1 MLTIILI
8 VLIIFAWKRRTVK
21 SVPCFLLVLI
31 FSAVWVIS
39 QALEIS
45 ATDLSTKLVW
55 ANIMYIPSTLT
66 PVAYFLLSIQFVE
79 LESLQKKR
87 WLPVCLLIMPLLMN
101 LLLWTNDYH
110 GLVRLNVF
118 LDTSGPIPV
127 VGKTY
132 GPFFWIYTVYNY
144 LLTAS
149 TLFILIR
156 GLFTSKTR
164 QKRLQIHSLF
174 LGLLFPACSV
184 GIFVSRIF
192 PFKIDPTP
200 IVIGLSG
207 LIISIGIFR
216 YRLFD
221 IVKIAHSTIIKEMNA
236 GLIIIDN
243 EGIVLEINPAAA
255 DMLKLP
261 SRLPQATPVTKLLE
275 DFPQLTS
282 LYESKINFTE
292 EVILPD
298 EDGTNYFE
306 VSLKRLQKSADAPLG
321 WIMQIYNITK
331 RKLEEEKIRHVAS
344 HDALTGLLNRAHF
357 QLVFAEELAHA
368 KMTESTFAVAYLDLD
383 DFKLIND
390 TYGHEVGDEFLKEV
404 AVRLTEIL
412 RTSDIIARYGGDEYV
427 ILFPAVGDNEKLEL
441 ISAKI
446 FKAFEEN
453 FMHDGIP
460 LQIKTSIGF
469 SVYPKDG
476 SSLDTLISKADRAM
490 YSVKSTEKNNSC
502 IYSEDSK

>member
-1 MLTIILI
+1 
-8 VLIIFAWKRRTVK
+8 
-21 SVPCFLLVLI
+21 
-31 FSAVWVIS
+31 
-39 QALEIS
+39 
-45 ATDLSTKLVW
+45 
-55 ANIMYIPSTLT
+55 MYIPSTLT
-66 PVAYFLLSIQFVE
+66 PVAYFFLAIKFVDME
-79 LESLQKKR
+79 NLQKKR
-87 WLPVCLLIMPLLMN
+87 WLPVCLLIMPIIMN

-110 GLVRLNVF
+110 GLIRLNVF

-132 GPFFWIYTVYNY
+132 GPFFRIYTVYNC
-144 LLTAS
+144 LLTVV

-156 GLFTSKTR
+156 GLRASKDR
-164 QKRLQIHSLF
+164 QRRAQILSLF
-174 LGLLFPACSV
+174 LGLLLPACSV
-184 GIFVSRIF
+184 CIFISKVF

-207 LIISIGIFR
+207 LIISWGIFR

-221 IVKIAHSTIIKEMNA
+221 IVKIAYSTVIREMCA

-243 EGIVLEINPAAA
+243 EEIALEINPAAA
-255 DMLKLP
+255 SMLKLP
-261 SRLPQATPVTKLLE
+261 PHVSDGMPVKKLLE
-275 DFPQLTS
+275 AYPQLVGLFEAKS
-282 LYESKINFTE
+282 NITE
-292 EVILPD
+292 EVILSD

-306 VSLKRLQKSADAPLG
+306 VSLKRLEKSADAPLG

-357 QLVFAEELAHA
+357 QLVFSEELAHA

-404 AVRLTEIL
+404 ALRLTGIL
-412 RTSDIIARYGGDEYV
+412 RASDIIARYGGDEYV
-427 ILFPAVGDNEKLEL
+427 ILFPTVGENEKLEL
-441 ISAKI
+441 VSAKI

-453 FMHDGIP
+453 FVHDGIP
-460 LQIKTSIGF
+460 LQIKASIGF

-476 SSLDTLISKADRAM
+476 NSLDTLINKADKAM
-490 YSVKSTEKNNSC
+490 YTVKSTEKNSSC
-502 IYSEDSK
+502 IYSERCMPGL